1 MTPLPALTTLLRRCR
16 RELAGPAVLLL
27 AAMAILAPQT
37 LGGRSLVPFDALRG
51 DPVFKGALEDAGV
64 TGTQNGLVAD
74 LVFQNLVWKRF
85 GGDELAAG
93 RPPLWNP
100 YLAGGLPFLAAGQH
114 GLLYPLAYPLVRLLP
129 PERALG
135 WLAALNLWLA
145 GLGLYALGRALRLG
159 RPAATFMGLAATLS
173 PLMVVNAVFP
183 MIQAGLTWI
192 PWLLAA
198 IYRLTETGPTTG
210 VAPRGAGGVTQPDS
224 PAAASSHPQASSETG
239 LAWAPSAIGP
249 SRRTMAW
256 LLVLAAALVL
266 MALAGHPEAYLQGL
280 LVAAAFGLWRLAGMA
295 RAVGGRRSLGAG
307 AWMLAAGVVGVLG
320 GLVQLVPLLE
330 LARSSF
336 RRGAA
341 SYEEVVSW
349 AFGVRQVFTFLLPDF
364 YGNPAHHA
372 VRLLDGGRAVLKD
385 HAMWGGAWGAR
396 NYVEAAVYP
405 GLLVYLLAPF
415 AFLHR
420 DFRRRRLNL
429 FFALLLLAALSFC
442 FGLPTYRLLYHLMPG
457 FDQLR
462 TPFRWVFA
470 VDLALWVLAGLGL
483 QAVLDR
489 AAGAGRRADEAR
501 EQDRGWR
508 PAMLWA
514 WSWALGG
521 VVGLVGL
528 GLARLMP
535 GAWAAG
541 VARFMGLLGCP
552 GGHCPMDAAVD
563 SFGSLEAFAAYQHG
577 NLSHLATFAALGG
590 LAVVAALA
598 RRGAVPAEAGER
610 SQPRRRWLLGGALL
624 LALGLDLGFTG
635 FGFNPATEP
644 RLAALEPDLVRELKA
659 LSAAKWGRVTAF
671 GEAKLLWPNSAMRFG
686 LADLRAYDSILPYW
700 TTESLSQVEDQAPWL
715 IYNRLGNLQSAT
727 GLSHPLLAALG
738 LRYVISD
745 QALAHPQLKELYR
758 QPGSELRIYEHLG
771 GLPRAWVVE
780 RATVFPR
787 RADLLEALDLLDP
800 AAEVYLEE
808 EPDRA
813 IWRDLPAGRPLRS
826 STRLRRDR
834 ELPDRLEIEVEGAP
848 AGGFLVL
855 GDAWFPG
862 WKATVEVS
870 GPQGRQEVAVPVY
883 RADGML
889 RAVPVPPGFST
900 VRLTYRPTSLKAGL
914 FGSFL
919 GLILFMLGAA
929 YALAAPFLRRR
940 EEDEVRRAARNSAL
954 PFLANL
960 LGKLIQFGF
969 AMLML
974 RLISP
979 AEAGRYTVA
988 VTWIGLTD
996 ILANFGLSVWATRE
1010 AAQKPAD
1017 AGRILSQSLLLRL
1030 LLWTLAVVLLA
1041 GTLAL
1046 QGGLAPDGRQ
1056 AILLLALGLL
1066 PSQMSA
1072 AISSLLQARER
1083 LVLPALV
1090 GLATTLVNVAL
1101 GAAFLLAGG
1110 GIAGVA
1116 LASLCSNLATL
1127 GLFLALAL
1135 REGLRPRWGGA
1146 LAGLGLVLAACWPL
1160 MINSLL
1166 QTLFFKM
1173 DVLLLKELL
1182 PRDGDTVVG
1191 WYQAAYKW
1199 VDALLIVSP
1208 AIVMALFPL
1217 LSRRAAE
1224 EDRGGLARAYGGTLR
1239 WLLLLAL
1246 PLSLATSSLAEPL
1259 VGLLAGAQYLP
1270 EGANALKLMVWFLP
1284 LSFANGLAQY
1294 VLIALGRQRLITLS
1308 FLLAAGFNLL
1318 ANWLVI
1324 PGHVWGSVSIPAFSY
1339 VGAAVVTI
1347 LSEAVLWQPFSRGL
1361 KDLDVPP
1368 LLVLLWRPS
1377 IATALAALAILGLR
1391 GLGLAALPATLLG
1404 LGVYGAALLRLGGF
1418 SAEDRALL
1426 RRLGART

>member
-1 MTPLPALTTLLRRCR
+1 MPPSPPIRTPLRTPLRTLLRTLLHRCR
-16 RELAGPAVLLL
+16 QELAGPAILL
-27 AAMAILAPQT
+27 AAALAILAPQT
-37 LGGRSLVPFDALRG
+37 LGGRSIVPFDALRG
-51 DPVFKGALEDAGV
+51 DPVFKEALRAAGV
-64 TGTQNGLVAD
+64 EGTQNGLVAD

-85 GGDELAAG
+85 GGDEFRAG

-114 GLLYPLAYPLVRLLP
+114 GLLYPPAYPLLRLLP

-145 GLGLYALGRALRLG
+145 GLGLYVLGRALRLG
-159 RPAATFMGLAATLS
+159 RLAATLMGLGATLS

-183 MIQAGLTWI
+183 MIQATLCWI
-192 PWLLAA
+192 PWLIAA
-198 IYRLTETGPTTG
+198 LYRLTEAGPASAWEG
-210 VAPRGAGGVTQPDS
+210 GSRPR
-224 PAAASSHPQASSETG
+224 PAA
-239 LAWAPSAIGP
+239 
-249 SRRTMAW
+249 MAW
-256 LLVLAAALVL
+256 LLLLAAALTL

-280 LVAAAFGLWRLAGMA
+280 LVAAAFALWRLAAVA
-295 RAVGGRRSLGAG
+295 RARGPRAALVGAAWLVSAG
-307 AWMLAAGVVGVLG
+307 AVGVLG

-330 LARSSF
+330 LARTSF

-341 SYEEVVSW
+341 SYEDVVSW
-349 AFGVRQVFTFLLPDF
+349 AFGVRQVFTFLVPDF

-372 VRLLDGGRAVLKD
+372 VRLLEGGRVALKD

-405 GLLVYLLAPF
+405 GLVVYLLAPL
-415 AFLHR
+415 AFL
-420 DFRRRRLNL
+420 DRRRRGPAL
-429 FFALLLLAALSFC
+429 FFGLLLLAALSFC
-442 FGLPTYRLLYHLMPG
+442 FGLPSYRLLYHLMPG

-470 VDLALWVLAGLGL
+470 VDLALLVLAGLGL
-483 QAVLDR
+483 QALVDR
-489 AAGAGRRADEAR
+489 GAGAAAAGEGGRAATASRIAGRWGWAWGLAGAG
-501 EQDRGWR
+501 
-508 PAMLWA
+508 
-514 WSWALGG
+514 
-521 VVGLVGL
+521 GLVL
-528 GLARLMP
+528 LSLARLQP
-535 GAWAAG
+535 GAWNQA
-541 VARFMGLLGCP
+541 VTRFMGILGCP
-552 GGHCPMDAAVD
+552 GGHCPLDAALD

-577 NLSHLATFAALGG
+577 NLSHLATFLALGG
-590 LAVVAALA
+590 LSLVL
-598 RRGAVPAEAGER
+598 
-610 SQPRRRWLLGGALL
+610 LLGSGAGRTGAGGEAAASAPDGLRRADRSSRLRPVLVRGTLL
-624 LALGLDLGFTG
+624 LVLALDLGLVG
-635 FGFNPATEP
+635 FGFNPANDP
-644 RLAALEPDLVRELKA
+644 RLADLEPQLIRELRA
-659 LSAAKWGRVTAF
+659 MSAAKWGRVTAF
-671 GEAKLLWPNSAMRFG
+671 GEDKLLWPNSAMRHG
-686 LADLRAYDSILPYW
+686 LSDLRAYDSILPYW
-700 TTESLSQVEDQAPWL
+700 TTESLSQVEDQSPWL
-715 IYNRLGNLQSAT
+715 IYNRLGNLQTAA
-727 GLSHPLLAALG
+727 GLSHPLLSALG
-738 LRYVISD
+738 LRYVVSN

-758 QPGSELRIYEHLG
+758 EEGGDLRIYERADA
-771 GLPRAWVVE
+771 LPRAWVVD
-780 RATVFPR
+780 RATVFPER
-787 RADLLEALDLLDP
+787 SELLEALDRLDP

-808 EPDRA
+808 EPDRS

-862 WKATVEVS
+862 WKATVEVA
-870 GPQGRQEVAVPVY
+870 GPEGRQEVAVPVY

-889 RAVPVPPGFST
+889 RAVPVPPGLST
-900 VRLTYRPTSLKAGL
+900 VRLVYRPTALKAGL

-919 GLILFMLGAA
+919 GLILFVLGLA
-929 YALAAPFLRRR
+929 YALAFRFLQR
-940 EEDEVRRAARNSAL
+940 EEADEVRRAARNSAL

-1010 AAQKPAD
+1010 AAQKPAE
-1017 AGRILSQSLLLRL
+1017 AGRILGQSLVLRL
-1030 LLWTLAVVLLA
+1030 LLWLLAVSVLA
-1041 GTLAL
+1041 GIMGW
-1046 QGGLAPDGRQ
+1046 QDDLAPDGRQ
-1056 AILLLALGLL
+1056 ALLLLALGLL

-1072 AISSLLQARER
+1072 ALSSLFQARER

-1090 GLATTLVNVAL
+1090 GLATTLINVAL

-1127 GLFLALAL
+1127 GIFLVLAL
-1135 REGLRPRWGGA
+1135 RADLRPRWQGA

-1160 MINSLL
+1160 MVNSLL

-1182 PRDGDTVVG
+1182 PRDGDTVIG

-1199 VDALLIVSP
+1199 VDALLILSP

-1224 EDRGGLARAYGGTLR
+1224 ADRGGLARAYSGTLR

-1259 VGLLAGAQYLP
+1259 VGLLAGAEYLP

-1294 VLIALGRQRLITLS
+1294 VLIALGRQRLITVS
-1308 FLLAAGFNLL
+1308 FLLAATFNLL
-1318 ANWLVI
+1318 ANWLLI
-1324 PGHVWGSVSIPAFSY
+1324 PGHVWGGVSIPAYSY

-1361 KDLDVPP
+1361 RDLDVPP
-1368 LLVLLWRPS
+1368 LLVLLWRPA
-1377 IATALAALAILGLR
+1377 IGTALAALAILGLR
-1391 GLGLAALPATLLG
+1391 GLGLPALPATLLG
-1404 LGVYGAALLRLGGF
+1404 LAVYALALLRLGAFG
-1418 SAEDRALL
+1418 AEDRALL
-1426 RRLGART
+1426 RRLLGRPDGAAEAA